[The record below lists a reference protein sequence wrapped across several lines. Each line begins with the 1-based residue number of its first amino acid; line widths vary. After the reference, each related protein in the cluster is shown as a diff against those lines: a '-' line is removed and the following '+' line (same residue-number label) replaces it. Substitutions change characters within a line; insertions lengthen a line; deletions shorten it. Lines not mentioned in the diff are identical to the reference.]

1 MPGEELSS
9 TLVVEIDGQPL
20 SEQAAARLTS
30 ATVDD
35 SLTVPDLF
43 VLRFLDEEGKVLEQV
58 GVKVGSAVKLKVA
71 RSGQAAPLPMFDG
84 EVTALETE
92 VTATGT
98 RTVIRGYDKTHR
110 LFRRTQ
116 YRSFVNQSASDIVRA
131 TASAAG
137 LQIGTLDAGTE
148 VFEYLSQDGC
158 SDWELLQR
166 LAARTGAVV
175 TVREGRLDVRP
186 ADSAATAPGSGTARE
201 NQLVIEKGVNLVCVR
216 ATVTA
221 AGQVPEVVVRA
232 WDVTAKKVLTGSAPA
247 RTTSAS
253 LDGVDPARLASTVGA
268 TAALRSRPTLSKP
281 GCDALARA
289 EADRLAGSHAEL
301 EGVAR
306 GNPALRA
313 GAAVKL
319 AGIGTTFDGRYT
331 LTSTR
336 HEFTKDR
343 GYLTGFTVSNRSDRS
358 AYGLVNAGAGVSGET
373 GRITRLAVGLVTD
386 VKDPLKIG
394 RVKVSFPAMSDT
406 FVSAWAR
413 TVHAG
418 AGPSRGSFILPE
430 VGDEVLVAFG
440 QGDLDDPY
448 VLGGLYNGKDQ
459 PWASPDVSDYVD
471 AGNGKVA
478 RRGLVSR
485 TGMVIDLV
493 ESAADEKL
501 CLTTNGGK
509 QRITLV
515 QKSDAAIEIVSE
527 GPVTV
532 TAKKDVSVSTS
543 GGNIDLAASSGN
555 VTVKGTAVTLEATGG
570 LELKGANV
578 KVTGQASAEVKAATV
593 KVEGQG
599 TAELAASGATTV
611 RGGIVRIN

>member
-1 MPGEELSS
+1 MPGEEFSS

-20 SEQAAARLTS
+20 SEQPASRLTS
-30 ATVDD
+30 ATIDD

-43 VLRFLDEEGKVLEQV
+43 VLRFLDEEGKVLDQANA
-58 GVKVGSAVKLKVA
+58 KVGSVVKIKVQ
-71 RSGQAAPLPMFDG
+71 RSGQAAPLLMLEG

-116 YRSFVNQSASDIVRA
+116 YRSFVDQSASDIVRA

-137 LQIGTLDAGTE
+137 LQVGTLDAGTE
-148 VFEYLSQDGC
+148 VFGYLSQDGC

-175 TVREGRLDVRP
+175 TVRDGRLDVRR

-201 NQLVIEKGVNLVCVR
+201 NELVIEKGVNLVSVR

-221 AGQVPEVVVRA
+221 AGQVPEVTVRA
-232 WDVTAKKVLTGSAPA
+232 WDTQAKKVLTGTAPA

-253 LDGVDPARLASTVGA
+253 VDGVDPANLAKSVSA
-268 TAALRSRPTLSKP
+268 SAAVLSRPTLSKP
-281 GCDALARA
+281 GCDSLARA
-289 EADRLAGSHAEL
+289 EADRVAGSHAEL

-313 GAAVKL
+313 GAAVKV
-319 AGIGTTFDGRYT
+319 AGIGKAFDGRYT

-358 AYGLVNAGAGVSGET
+358 AYGLVTAGAGAGYAGGTAGV
-373 GRITRLAVGLVTD
+373 AVGLVSD
-386 VKDPLKIG
+386 VKDPLRIG
-394 RVKVSFPAMSDT
+394 RVKVTFPTMSDT
-406 FVSAWAR
+406 HVSAWAR
-413 TVHAG
+413 TVHVG
-418 AGPSRGSFILPE
+418 AGPSRGSLILPE

-448 VLGGLYNGKDQ
+448 VLGGLYNGKDK
-459 PWASPDVSDYVD
+459 PWSSPDASDYVD
-471 AGNGKVA
+471 GGNGKIA

-493 ESAADEKL
+493 ESANDEKL

-509 QRITLV
+509 QRITLA

-532 TAKKDVSVSTS
+532 TAKKDVSVKTS

-555 VTVKGTAVTLEATGG
+555 VTVKGTAVTLEATNA

-599 TAELAASGATTV
+599 TAELSASGATTV
-611 RGGIVRIN
+611 KGGIVKIN